1 MAGGR
6 LWLNSF
12 VTNRYLLP
20 GRCPDC
26 GAAVVVEP
34 RCPSCG
40 LVQTGRV
47 ADDLRATL
55 QRADAIL
62 DALRNVSASP
72 APATAAAPISLLEP
86 AAPATVP
93 AAAPMPAPPRPP
105 SRRGGLPAV
114 SVPVILLGLGTICV
128 LVAAF
133 VFVAVTWTDLSLAW
147 RTTILLAITAL
158 GTASAVWVLR
168 RGLRAAAEALTLVA
182 TGLLLIDLLAGNSAG
197 LPVLSWL
204 QGNAFGWL
212 VTLAMF
218 AVGLAWALGARLT
231 APWSL
236 VGAQGVAV
244 LATLGGIW
252 LAVDG
257 WDYGYDWLAA
267 ILTVM
272 LALVGAAVARA
283 GLRIVAFAALLLS
296 VFSWL
301 ALVVLGLVRAIG
313 ADGPGALYL
322 DLEAAPLLVASLL
335 AAVVAAPARLHV
347 GLRAVAA
354 VLAVA
359 GPVVIALLPLRD
371 LATTPAVL
379 VVAVVALALVLAAA
393 VAPPP
398 WRHALRIVG
407 AGTAVLPAFMV
418 LTVSGNA
425 VNRVA
430 TAVVESSWTLGPGEP
445 LPGPF
450 DTTALEL
457 WAVAPLA
464 AVVLA
469 TAARL
474 VYRRRRTVV
483 MFAVVGAAAGALVA
497 LFLTGLPVLVVASV
511 VALAA
516 CAAMAWSAW
525 RDDRAWLL
533 AGGALVAAGLAVSL
547 PAVATTAVFF
557 PVYAGLLLA
566 MAWLVGE
573 HAGRALLT
581 GGAFGLL
588 AVSVEAGSELAAL
601 ATGVRGLLLL
611 LLASVGVGLA
621 QYLDRRSAGAAWRL
635 GLEGAAA
642 LCAAAGLAQTFED
655 TLAGVLGL
663 GIVAGVSAGVAVV
676 SADRRVLLCL
686 SAVATAGAAYQVVD
700 LLGGTPAWGSVAVAA
715 VASLVAVGAQSLH
728 RMTGESRV
736 RLMLEATAGVVAT
749 VALAPQQT
757 DLLALTVGLTLYG
770 VAGVLVS
777 IVSADRRRVAWAG
790 GMLLVLAS
798 WVRLFALDV
807 DVVEA
812 YTLPGAVALLVVGLL
827 WMQRTPSATSWQALG
842 AALGLGVGPSLLVA
856 LQEPTSWRALAVGA
870 VGLLLVGLGVRLT
883 WGAPLLVGGVA
894 VALLALVNIA
904 PYAAG
909 LPRWVLF
916 GGAGVA
922 LLLLG
927 VTWDRR
933 RHDLVVAHRY
943 ATRLR

>member
-1 MAGGR
+1 M
-6 LWLNSF
+6 
-12 VTNRYLLP
+12 
-20 GRCPDC
+20 
-26 GAAVVVEP
+26 
-34 RCPSCG
+34 
-40 LVQTGRV
+40 
-47 ADDLRATL
+47 
-55 QRADAIL
+55 
-62 DALRNVSASP
+62 
-72 APATAAAPISLLEP
+72 
-86 AAPATVP
+86 
-93 AAAPMPAPPRPP
+93 
-105 SRRGGLPAV
+105 

-147 RTTILLAITAL
+147 RTTILLAVTAL

-168 RGLRAAAEALTLVA
+168 LHLRAAAEALTLVA

-218 AVGLAWALGARLT
+218 AAGLAWALGARLT

-244 LATLGGIW
+244 LATLGGVW

-267 ILTVM
+267 TLTVV
-272 LALVGAAVARA
+272 LALLVAAVGRARM
-283 GLRIVAFAALLLS
+283 RIVAFASLVLAVS
-296 VFSWL
+296 SWL
-301 ALVVLGLVRAIG
+301 ALAVLALMRAIG

-322 DLEAAPLLVASLL
+322 ELEAAPLLVASLL
-335 AAVVAAPARLHV
+335 AAVVAAPTHV
-347 GLRAVAA
+347 HVNLRAAAA

-359 GPVVIALLPLRD
+359 GPVVVALLPLRA
-371 LATTPAVL
+371 LTTTPAVL
-379 VVAVVALALVLAAA
+379 VVAVVALALVLAASI
-393 VAPPP
+393 APGP

-418 LTVSGNA
+418 LSVGGYV

-430 TAVVESSWTLGPGEP
+430 TTVVENSWTLGPDEP

-450 DTTALEL
+450 DTTVLEL

-464 AVVLA
+464 AIVLA

-474 VYRRRRTVV
+474 VYQRRRTVLT
-483 MFAVVGAAAGALVA
+483 FAVVGAAAGALVA
-497 LFLTGLPVLVVASV
+497 LCLTSLPVLVVASV
-511 VALAA
+511 VALAT

-525 RDDRAWLL
+525 RDDRVWLL
-533 AGGALVAAGLAVSL
+533 VSGVLVATGLAVSL
-547 PAVATTAVFF
+547 PAVATTALFF

-601 ATGVRGLLLL
+601 GSGVRGLLLL
-611 LLASVGVGLA
+611 LLTAAGVGLA

-635 GLEGAAA
+635 GLEGAAGVFA
-642 LCAAAGLAQTFED
+642 TAGLAQTFED
-655 TLAGVLGL
+655 TLASAVGL
-663 GIVAGVSAGVAVV
+663 ALVAVV
-676 SADRRVLLCL
+676 SAVVAVLSADRRLLLCL
-686 SAVATAGAAYQVVD
+686 SGVAAAGTAHQVVD
-700 LLGGTPAWGSVAVAA
+700 LLGGTPAWGAVAAAA
-715 VASLVAVGAQSLH
+715 VASLVAVGAQGLH

-736 RLMLEATAGVVAT
+736 RLMLEATAVVVAAA
-749 VALAPQQT
+749 ALAAQLT

-770 VAGVLVS
+770 MAGVLVS
-777 IVSADRRRVAWAG
+777 LVSPDRRRIAWTG
-790 GMLLVLAS
+790 SVLLVLAS
-798 WVRLFALDV
+798 WVRLFELDI

-827 WMQRTPSATSWQALG
+827 WMRRTPSATSWQAFG

-856 LQEPTSWRALAVGA
+856 LQEPTSWRALAVGVA
-870 VGLLLVGLGVRLT
+870 GLLLVGVGVRLT
-883 WGAPLLVGGVA
+883 WGAPLLVGGVT

-927 VTWDRR
+927 VTWERR
-933 RHDLVVAHRY
+933 RHDLVVAQRY

>member
-1 MAGGR
+1 MMAGGR

-26 GAAVVVEP
+26 GAAVAVQP

-47 ADDLRATL
+47 ADDLRAAL
-55 QRADAIL
+55 QRADTIL
-62 DALRNVSASP
+62 DVLRNVSAAPTP
-72 APATAAAPISLLEP
+72 APAAAPISLLEP
-86 AAPATVP
+86 AAPAP
-93 AAAPMPAPPRPP
+93 AALPAPPRPP

-133 VFVAVTWTDLSLAW
+133 VFVAVTWTELSVAW

-158 GTASAVWVLR
+158 ATASAVWVLR
-168 RGLRAAAEALTLVA
+168 RRLRAAAEALTLVA

-204 QGNAFGWL
+204 QGNAFWWL

-218 AVGLAWALGARLT
+218 AAGLAWALGARLT

-236 VGAQGVAV
+236 VGAQGIAA
-244 LATLGGIW
+244 LATLGGVW

-267 ILTVM
+267 ILTVL
-272 LALVGAAVARA
+272 LALVAAAVSRA
-283 GLRIVAFAALLLS
+283 GMRIVTFAALLLA

-301 ALVVLGLVRAIG
+301 ALAVLGLMRAVG
-313 ADGPGALYL
+313 ADGAGALYL

-347 GLRAVAA
+347 SLRAVAA

-359 GPVVIALLPLRD
+359 GPVVVALLPLRD
-371 LATTPAVL
+371 LATTPALL
-379 VVAVVALALVLAAA
+379 VVAVVALALVLAA
-393 VAPPP
+393 VLAPSP

-407 AGTAVLPAFMV
+407 AGTAGLPAFMV
-418 LTVSGNA
+418 LSVSGYA
-425 VNRVA
+425 ANRVA
-430 TAVVESSWTLGPGEP
+430 TAVVESSWAVGPGEP
-445 LPGPF
+445 LPGPSYSA
-450 DTTALEL
+450 TLEL
-457 WAVAPLA
+457 WSVAPLA

-474 VYRRRRTVV
+474 VYQRRRTVV
-483 MFAVVGAAAGALVA
+483 TFAVVGAAAGALVA
-497 LFLTGLPVLVVASV
+497 LCLTGLPVLVVASV

-516 CAAMAWSAW
+516 SAALAWSAL
-525 RDDRAWLL
+525 RDDRVWLL
-533 AGGALVAAGLAVSL
+533 VSGVLVVTGLAVSV
-547 PAVATTAVFF
+547 PAVATTALFF
-557 PVYAGLLLA
+557 PIYAGLLLA

-581 GGAFGLL
+581 GGALALL

-611 LLASVGVGLA
+611 LLSATGVGLA
-621 QYLDRRSAGAAWRL
+621 QYLDRRSAGVAWRI

-642 LCAAAGLAQTFED
+642 LIATVGLTQTFDD
-655 TLAGVLGL
+655 TLASAVGL
-663 GIVAGVSAGVAVV
+663 ALVAVVSAVVAVV
-676 SADRRVLLCL
+676 SADRRLFLCL
-686 SAVATAGAAYQVVD
+686 SGVATAGAAYQVMD
-700 LLGGTPAWGSVAVAA
+700 LLGVTPAWGAVAAAA
-715 VASLVAVGAQSLH
+715 VASLVAVGAQGLH
-728 RMTGESRV
+728 RMTGEPRV
-736 RLMLEATAGVVAT
+736 RRMLEATAVVVAT
-749 VALAPQQT
+749 AALAPQQT

-777 IVSADRRRVAWAG
+777 PLSADRRRVAWAG
-790 GMLLVLAS
+790 SVLLVLAS

-827 WMQRTPSATSWQALG
+827 WMRRTPSATSWQALG
-842 AALGLGVGPSLLVA
+842 AALGLAVGPSLLVA
-856 LQEPTSWRALAVGA
+856 LQEPTSWRALLVGV
-870 VGLLLVGLGVRLT
+870 VGLLLVGVGVRLT
-883 WGAPLLVGGVA
+883 LGAPLLVGGVT

-933 RHDLVVAHRY
+933 RHDLVVAQRY